1 MQTKRYFASR
11 RDFLAAGGFLA
22 AGAALAPQAA
32 LALSPRVAALPPTP
46 APGGPSEARWAQLAK
61 ALSGRLLRL
70 GDADYQV
77 IALPNNLRY
86 AHTLPQGVARC
97 ASADEVGFAVRWARE
112 NNIRPIIRGGGHS
125 YAGYSVTDGLLIETS
140 LINYARYDK
149 ATGVARFGAGARNRD
164 LYRLLRAEDRAV
176 THGRCP
182 SVGASG
188 FLLGGGIGFNM
199 RGHGL
204 GCDQLVDSKIVLAD
218 GSQRSVSKTAP
229 DQRDRD
235 LFWASQGGGGGNF
248 GVSTEFALQTFDV
261 KGKVVTVFDLS
272 WSRTPEIRPG
282 VSVEALGALLMGVLD
297 AAPGKLGSRV
307 SFGAITPL
315 QYKAGYDVPISV
327 LGQYAGPRE
336 ELLKILKPVL
346 DVAQPTGGA
355 GINELP
361 YWAAQDFL
369 HEDGFATF
377 YQERSAF
384 VNRKGF
390 GLEDLVEGFRHL
402 RQWPG
407 VNGYCDLR
415 FFQTGGEIN
424 VPKPADTAF
433 VHRDSRWLMVVGLYW
448 SEGDSH
454 NKILLDA
461 NRVWQDE
468 FYAAM
473 KPRAG
478 GGAYQ
483 NFADPSL
490 SHDPDS
496 ADYFATA
503 YYGDNLGRLK
513 AIKAKADPDRVFN
526 FNQAIPRP

>member
-22 AGAALAPQAA
+22 ASAALAPVTAYA
-32 LALSPRVAALPPTP
+32 RDPRLGALPPTP
-46 APGGPSEARWAQLAK
+46 APGGPPAARWAQLAK
-61 ALSGRLLRL
+61 ALSGRVLRL

-77 IALPNNLRY
+77 ISLPNNLRY

-97 ASADEVGFAVRWARE
+97 ASAAEVGFTIRWARE

-125 YAGYSVTDGLLIETS
+125 YAGYSVTDGLLIDTT
-140 LINYARYDK
+140 LINKASYDK
-149 ATGVARFGAGARNRD
+149 ASGVARFGAGARNRD
-164 LYRLLRAEDRAV
+164 LYRVLRAEDRAV

-182 SVGASG
+182 SVGAAG

-204 GCDQLVDSKIVLAD
+204 GCDQLVDSRIVLAD
-218 GSQRSVSKTAP
+218 GSERSLSAKAQ
-229 DQRDRD
+229 DQHDRD
-235 LFWASQGGGGGNF
+235 LLWACQGGGGGNF

-272 WSRTPEIRPG
+272 WSRTPEIRPN
-282 VSVEALGALLMGVLD
+282 VSVEALGAMLMEVLD

-327 LGQYAGPRE
+327 LGQYDGPRD

-346 DVAQPTGGA
+346 DAAAPTGGA

-384 VNRKGF
+384 VRNPKF
-390 GLEDLVEGFRHL
+390 GLEDLAVGFKHL

-415 FFQTGGEIN
+415 FFQTGGAIN
-424 VPKPADTAF
+424 VPKPTDTAF
-433 VHRDSRWLMVVGLYW
+433 VHRDSHWLMVVGLYW

-461 NRVWQDE
+461 NRAWQDE
-468 FYAAM
+468 LYDAM
-473 KPRAG
+473 RPRAG

-483 NFADPSL
+483 NFVDPSL
-490 SHDPDS
+490 SHDPSRD
-496 ADYFATA
+496 DYFARA
-503 YYGDNLGRLK
+503 YYGENLGKLK
-513 AIKAKADPDRVFN
+513 LVKAKADPDRVFN

>member
-22 AGAALAPQAA
+22 ASAALAPQAA
-32 LALSPRVAALPPTP
+32 MALSPRLGALPPTP
-46 APGGPSEARWAQLAK
+46 APGGPSDARWAQLAK
-61 ALSGRLLRL
+61 ALSGRVLRL

-112 NNIRPIIRGGGHS
+112 NKIRPIIRGGGHS

-140 LINYARYDK
+140 LINHAVYDRT
-149 ATGVARFGAGARNRD
+149 TGVARFGAGARNRD
-164 LYRLLRAEDRAV
+164 LYRLLRANDRAV

-182 SVGASG
+182 SVGAAG

-199 RGHGL
+199 RAHGMA
-204 GCDQLVDSKIVLAD
+204 CDQLVESKIVLAD
-218 GSQRSVSKTAP
+218 GSQRRLLAKSP
-229 DQRDRD
+229 DRLDAD

-248 GVSTEFALQTFDV
+248 GVSTEFALKTFDV
-261 KGKVVTVFDLS
+261 KNKVVTVFDLS
-272 WSRTPEIRPG
+272 WSRTPEIRPK
-282 VSVEALGALLMGVLD
+282 VSVEALGAMLMEALD

-327 LGQYAGPRE
+327 LGQYDGPRD

-346 DVAQPTGGA
+346 DAAQPTGGA
-355 GINELP
+355 GVNELP

-377 YQERSAF
+377 YQERSGF
-384 VNRKGF
+384 VNNPKF
-390 GLEDLVEGFRHL
+390 GLEDLALGFRRL

-415 FFQTGGEIN
+415 FFQTGGAIN
-424 VPKPADTAF
+424 APKPADTAF

-454 NKILLDA
+454 NKILLDS
-461 NRVWQDE
+461 NRAWQDD
-468 FYAAM
+468 FYNAM
-473 KPRAG
+473 WPRAG

-490 SHDPDS
+490 SNDPAR

-503 YYGDNLGRLK
+503 YYGGNLDRLK
-513 AIKAKADPDRVFN
+513 AVKAKADPDRVFN